1 MHYFLFKMIEIPL
14 TVCEDSEDCIDIRV
28 TNYRS
33 VNCLHINEQ
42 MIHFD
47 SINSIT
53 LRDDTTIQIC
63 LTYEE
68 KIFLYMI
75 AIECHCNSVSYYMKQ
90 LKSVLLD

>member
-1 MHYFLFKMIEIPL
+1 MIEIPL

-47 SINSIT
+47 SINSI
-53 LRDDTTIQIC
+53 RMQNI
-63 LTYEE
+63 Y
-68 KIFLYMI
+68 
-75 AIECHCNSVSYYMKQ
+75 
-90 LKSVLLD
+90 

>member
-14 TVCEDSEDCIDIRV
+14 TVCEDSEDYIDIRV
-28 TNYRS
+28 T
-33 VNCLHINEQ
+33 NCLHINEQ

-68 KIFLYMI
+68 KIFLYKI